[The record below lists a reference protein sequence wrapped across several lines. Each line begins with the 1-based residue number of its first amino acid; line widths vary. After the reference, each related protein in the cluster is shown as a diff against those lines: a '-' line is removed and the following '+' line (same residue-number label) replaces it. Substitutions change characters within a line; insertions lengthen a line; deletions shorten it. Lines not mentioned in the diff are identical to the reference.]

1 MINKVICTDDS
12 HKPND
17 ISNKHWIKK
26 GEKYTVVKMCISKL
40 TNDKYF
46 VLEEVQPDN
55 KLYGGYH
62 IRRFGIA
69 PEDIEELVKEKEL
82 ELEEVD

>member
-1 MINKVICTDDS
+1 MISKVICIDDS

-17 ISNKHWIKK
+17 ISSNHWIKK

-62 IRRFGIA
+62 IRRFGIDA
-69 PEDIEELVKEKEL
+69 NDLEELVKEKQL

>member
-12 HKPND
+12 MKPND
-17 ISNKHWIKK
+17 ISIKNWVIK
-26 GEKYTVVKMCISKL
+26 GNTYTVVKMCISKL

-46 VLEEVQPDN
+46 VLDEISTGN
-55 KLYGGYH
+55 GLYGGYN
-62 IRRFGIA
+62 IKRFSIA
-69 PEDIEELVKEKEL
+69 PEDIEQLVKEKEL

>member
-1 MINKVICTDDS
+1 MNKVICIDDS
-12 HKPND
+12 AKPNE
-17 ISNKHWIKK
+17 ISSTQWIKK

-46 VLEEVQPDN
+46 ILEEVQPESP
-55 KLYGGYH
+55 YGGYN
-62 IRRFGIA
+62 IKRFGIA

-82 ELEEVD
+82 ELEEID

>member
-1 MINKVICTDDS
+1 MKVICINDS
-12 HKPND
+12 HRPNE
-17 ISNKHWIKK
+17 ISIKNWVVK
-26 GEKYTVVKMCISKL
+26 GQIYTVVKMCISKL

-46 VLEEVQPDN
+46 VLEEISTGN
-55 KLYGGYH
+55 ALYGGYH

-69 PEDIEELVKEKEL
+69 PEDVEDLVKEKEL